1 MLRQL
6 HPAEQALRQAK
17 AFMTLTNVQQ
27 NYEHSIALASH
38 SHLQLHVSQFL
49 HQLLQLKL
57 FKHRPRTP
65 MKALQV
71 SRNV

>member
-1 MLRQL
+1 
-6 HPAEQALRQAK
+6 
-17 AFMTLTNVQQ
+17 MTLTNVQQ